1 MNKTKNVPH
10 EKLGQGE
17 GVGGTPEW
25 LIRLQQASEGST
37 AGFPA
42 FST

>member
-17 GVGGTPEW
+17 GVGGTPEMTYK
-25 LIRLQQASEGST
+25 ASTGL
-37 AGFPA
+37 
-42 FST
+42 